1 MPLFDRVAS
10 VEIGTPGQEG
20 FLAESFTVGPQSR
33 LREGFRIAFEIVKT
47 PTPTPNA
54 ITIRLYNLKE
64 ENRDR
69 LRRTTD
75 RVILRAGYA
84 EEVGPVIVAI
94 GDVVDAVHKR
104 EAPDV
109 ITIITAGDGSR
120 LLRTNK
126 QTLSFV
132 EGISAKEVI
141 SQVANSAG
149 VALRDIGALADAQFA
164 NGFAESGPFSDIM
177 DKLSGKL
184 NAEWSVQNN
193 ELQVTLL
200 DTPTNDVAILIS
212 PDSGLLGAPERR
224 TDQGTPRSPSQKDGW
239 IIRSLLQPTIE
250 PRSRIV
256 VESET
261 VSGTFQ
267 VKELQHVG
275 DTHSQDWTTIMAIE
289 EI

>member
-1 MPLFDRVAS
+1 
-10 VEIGTPGQEG
+10 
-20 FLAESFTVGPQSR
+20 
-33 LREGFRIAFEIVKT
+33 
-47 PTPTPNA
+47 
-54 ITIRLYNLKE
+54 
-64 ENRDR
+64 
-69 LRRTTD
+69 
-75 RVILRAGYA
+75 
-84 EEVGPVIVAI
+84 
-94 GDVVDAVHKR
+94 
-104 EAPDV
+104 
-109 ITIITAGDGSR
+109 
-120 LLRTNK
+120 
-126 QTLSFV
+126 
-132 EGISAKEVI
+132 
-141 SQVANSAG
+141 
-149 VALRDIGALADAQFA
+149 
-164 NGFAESGPFSDIM
+164 M